1 MEIEKQK
8 RIELQQREEKNKL
21 EIEKQR
27 KNNSIEQIIVN
38 IPSNKSSYKKN
49 IRLSFEKKNEKFNK
63 IKETISFITE
73 NLIILII
80 EKLKS
85 LNPKILNNFKFKKL
99 KEEKSENDDKIKS
112 IKNSDLKTSY
122 DLLIENF

>member
-99 KEEKSENDDKIKS
+99 KEEEKSESVEK
-112 IKNSDLKTSY
+112 
-122 DLLIENF
+122 